1 MAKCP
6 LTKSPPME
14 DLMAT
19 VENQQL
25 IASLYVAAFG
35 RAPDKGGL
43 AYWTAQMDAG
53 LSFEDIVSSFLGSQE
68 AGSLVSEGVSDQ
80 AFLSNLYGN
89 VLSRVPDTSGALY
102 WQGRLEN
109 LVNRTQLVM
118 EYLSSISSSI
128 GDDTKLLQNKVDFSL
143 SFAAS
148 KSGDN
153 VAYAKS
159 LLGTIT
165 SDPNSV
171 ESAKSANASLDNP
184 ATPSPGGGPIV
195 ALPDH
200 FTAKFVFGNLQFG
213 GDATGEI
220 SMSWVGSTATFTRDT
235 YSVPVVFSYPGIS
248 VTLAKD
254 QTLAASLSDV
264 KKLLSFGWISELV
277 SKEGTLRLTDSAL
290 PASDVLSIDGISAV
304 VLDLTA
310 ATILT
315 GNAKDVALVK
325 AADGISV
332 NLSPSVNI
340 AITDVIAGLSD
351 SISAAGASDVL
362 NVIDMATT
370 DLELLNLSG
379 FEVINLHGSAPDATI
394 YIADNPGTIVNSD
407 APVRVHLGSGGQT
420 FSGSSG
426 DDFVATDSAG
436 NTLNGGG
443 GNNVITVNN
452 NAGVNTVL
460 DLSTGDALQVTGSG
474 AVIANDIEE
483 FVADSTSNFV
493 GGVTLNAGNADATID
508 VSAATGSAGATLV
521 GGAGND
527 VLIGGVKNDV
537 LIGGLGIDT
546 LTGGAGS
553 NLFKFAAADFDAT
566 DTVGL
571 IATKDVITDLNAELG
586 NKIDFD
592 VNLAYVEHS
601 LAAIAGKASISSSGL
616 ATFHAD
622 DITLAQ
628 QLAAVVSSVG
638 TDAIGTAVS
647 FQSGADA
654 YVFVVGDDSIGVQAG
669 DALIKLTGVSDAQ
682 LYLTGGDLTSF
693 SPAQ

>member
-1 MAKCP
+1 
-6 LTKSPPME
+6 
-14 DLMAT
+14 MAT

-53 LSFEDIVSSFLGSQE
+53 LSFEDIVSSLLSSQE
-68 AGSLVSEGVSDQ
+68 AGSLAGEGVSDQ

-89 VLSRVPDTSGALY
+89 VLSRVPDTSGVLY

-109 LVNRTQLVM
+109 LENRTQLVM
-118 EYLSSISSSI
+118 EYLSSITSNT
-128 GDDTKLLQNKVDFSL
+128 GNDTKLLQNKVDFSL

-148 KSGDN
+148 KSGDS
-153 VAYAKS
+153 VSYAKS
-159 LLGTIT
+159 LLSTIT

-184 ATPSPGGGPIV
+184 ATSSPGGGPVV

-235 YSVPVVFSYPGIS
+235 YSVPVVFSYLGIS
-248 VTLAKD
+248 LTLAKD

-277 SKEGTLRLTDSAL
+277 SKEGTLKLTDAEL

-304 VLDLTA
+304 VVDLTA
-310 ATILT
+310 ATTLT
-315 GNAKDVALVK
+315 GSAKDIALVQ
-325 AADGISV
+325 AADGVSV
-332 NLSPSVNI
+332 NLSPSVSI
-340 AITDVIAGLSD
+340 TITDVISSITD
-351 SISAAGASDVL
+351 IISAAGASDVL
-362 NVIDMATT
+362 NVTDMATT
-370 DLELLNLSG
+370 DLDLLNLTG

-394 YIADNPGTIVNSD
+394 HIANSPGTTVNSD
-407 APVRVHLGSGGQT
+407 APVRVQLGSGGQT
-420 FSGSSG
+420 FNGSSG
-426 DDFVATDSAG
+426 DDFVGTDSAG

-443 GNNVITVNN
+443 GNDKIVVSNN
-452 NAGVNTVL
+452 SGVNTVL

-474 AVIANDIEE
+474 TLIANHIVE
-483 FVADSTSNFV
+483 FVAESTSNFV
-493 GGVTLNAGNADATID
+493 GLVTLNAGSADATID
-508 VSAATGSAGATLV
+508 VSAATGSAGATLF

-527 VLIGGVKNDV
+527 LLTGGVKNDV
-537 LIGGLGIDT
+537 LIGGLGMDT
-546 LTGGAGS
+546 LTGGSGS

-566 DTVGL
+566 DTLGL
-571 IATKDVITDLNAELG
+571 IATKDVITDFNSEPG

-601 LAAIAGKASISSSGL
+601 AAAIAGKASISGSGV

-647 FQSGADA
+647 FQLGADA

-669 DALIKLTGVSDAQ
+669 DGLIKLTGVNDAQ

-693 SPAQ
+693 SPVP